1 MFEDLSN
8 PNTLKK
14 KRLKKKEFKKKNEQ
28 IKVYRFSCMDL
39 YIFRR

>member
-1 MFEDLSN
+1 VNLDRRGGWGN
-8 PNTLKK
+8 KLKK
-14 KRLKKKEFKKKNEQ
+14 FKKRNEK